1 MRSEREKMM
10 SGDWYRSWDPEIM
23 ALQQQARQ
31 LCREYNDCPENQPET
46 RRALLGKLLGE
57 AGELVWINSPFQ
69 CDYGVN
75 IKVGNRVFFNFNCVV
90 LDCGEVRIG
99 NDVFIGPAV
108 QIYTVI
114 HPLAPES
121 RWSGVGVRAEPVVIG
136 DDVWI
141 GGGAII
147 CPGVKIGSHSVI
159 GAGSVVTKDIPAGVL
174 AVGNPCRV
182 IRSLDKEE
190 RPPEHDSPLDPPPA
204 FRRLQD

>member
-10 SGDWYRSWDPEIM
+10 AGDWYRSWDPELM
-23 ALQQQARQ
+23 AIQQESRR
-31 LCREYNDCPENQPET
+31 LCREYNACPEDKPLE
-46 RRALLGKLLGE
+46 RRALLEKLLGGI
-57 AGELVWINSPFQ
+57 GELAWINSPFQ
-69 CDYGVN
+69 CDYGMN
-75 IKVGNRVFFNFNCVV
+75 ITLGNRVFLNFNCVV

-114 HPLAPES
+114 HPLAPDT
-121 RWSGVGVRAEPVVIG
+121 RWSQIGVRAEPVVIG

-182 IRSLDKEE
+182 IRPLDKEE
-190 RPPEHDSPLDPPPA
+190 RPPAHDTPLPPPGA
-204 FRRLQD
+204 DKR